1 MVSDLTFIRLFIILT
16 IWMQGVIVAQ
26 DKMPSA
32 KFQFPKNLEII
43 APNQDFDIVMKIS
56 NLVTG
61 GKQGATRHVWLPE
74 WTYSLTLFTC
84 DKRLSTLRPITTLPL
99 VRPTVL
105 ASLSDIRVSTEH
117 FIASISA

>member
-32 KFQFPKNLEII
+32 KFQFPKNLEVI

-74 WTYSLTLFTC
+74 
-84 DKRLSTLRPITTLPL
+84 
-99 VRPTVL
+99 
-105 ASLSDIRVSTEH
+105 
-117 FIASISA
+117 